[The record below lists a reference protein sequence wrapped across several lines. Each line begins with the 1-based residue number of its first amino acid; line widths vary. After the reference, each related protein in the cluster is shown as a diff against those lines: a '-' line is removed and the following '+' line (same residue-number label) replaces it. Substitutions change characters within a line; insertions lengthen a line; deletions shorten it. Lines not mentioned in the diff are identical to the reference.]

1 MQILIKW
8 TLSEIILIN
17 SPATDSVSTFT
28 FMKDIFRRAYAE
40 FFWNCKNSSQ
50 RGGEIFRKYLKKS
63 RSSSRLLK
71 VHWCRFENL
80 PVSSNSCIKI
90 MPWKFFILN
99 TKTSWVIHP

>member
-40 FFWNCKNSSQ
+40 K
-50 RGGEIFRKYLKKS
+50 
-63 RSSSRLLK
+63 
-71 VHWCRFENL
+71 
-80 PVSSNSCIKI
+80 
-90 MPWKFFILN
+90 
-99 TKTSWVIHP
+99 